1 MRVIE
6 AAGLRV
12 DLTAQAHSD
21 DLDSAAEDL
30 LAQQDFDNARA
41 QLFDGGPANWTEHRP
56 AWHTALRA
64 ARPPTPVAG
73 AILGERDRLRRFVQD
88 ADMRGAY
95 RHVLHL
101 GIGGSDWGPRMVT
114 RALRHNGLKREVRF
128 ASNVDSHA
136 VADALHHLDPHDTLI
151 IVASKS
157 FTTTEPLANAEVA
170 MNWLRNAGVADPVR
184 QVVAITA
191 NVDAALDFGISPQH
205 IFRFWDWVGG
215 RYSLW
220 SAIGLPVALALG
232 CDALDELLAGAAAMD
247 QHFLHTPMR
256 RNAPLQMALA
266 GVANRSVLGYGSL
279 AITPYDSRLTHL
291 VPWAQQLEME
301 SLGKVAGHDG
311 SPAGVPTG
319 PVVWGMTG
327 TDCQHTFFQ
336 WLHQDTAG
344 APVDFIVCEQA
355 DHPYDHFHK
364 LLIANCLAQRAALLR
379 GKPFDE
385 ALKEAR
391 LVESDPQQAEILAHH
406 RVHPGGRPST
416 LIMLPRLS
424 AHALGALLA
433 IRAALLRGK
442 PFDEA
447 LKEARLVESDPQQAE
462 ILAHHRVHP
471 GGRPSTLIM
480 LPRLSAHALGAL
492 LAMYEHK
499 VFAQGV
505 LWGINPFDQWGVEY
519 GKALARNII
528 RELENPSSEVN
539 QQDPSTRYWIDAL
552 RKQP

>member
-1 MRVIE
+1 MPTPLPSSSAWLAFADAARHSSRRGARLRVIE

-424 AHALGALLA
+424 A
-433 IRAALLRGK
+433 R
-442 PFDEA
+442 
-447 LKEARLVESDPQQAE
+447 
-462 ILAHHRVHP
+462 
-471 GGRPSTLIM
+471 
-480 LPRLSAHALGAL
+480 ALGAL